1 MANKTCRSVWGGG
14 TYIFY
19 RLLRFFFSCNWGE
32 REGILHSTVYQYIQT
47 FDFHLPSLSTTTNMT
62 YTVVSGDTFSS
73 IAQGLGISV
82 AAIEAAN
89 PGVSATNLQVGQ
101 ILNVPAAA
109 AGPIGST
116 KYTIKSG
123 DTFWSISQAAGIT
136 VAEIEAAN
144 PGVLATNLQVD
155 QVINVPAKSGGEGLA
170 PPPTISPATTN
181 GDQAVFQVS
190 SLPTTGEYIRYSG
203 PASNFPDPQT
213 WAKYELLWEQ
223 NRQLMGL
230 HNSESEIEHIRN
242 AIEIVSK
249 DSGVDA
255 RVIVCVIVQE
265 SGGDVRVRTVCLFFF
280 FYFSSPLSL
289 TYPFPSHFPI
299 SSPPPLLIHPHPANS
314 TLQNPPFILLHRLLP
329 ANKKKPLTDQ
339 QRRPQSR
346 PHAIPQR
353 RRIQPLRPT
362 RQYSPNDPR
371 RHPRCGRSRWWRG
384 TPAMF

>member
-1 MANKTCRSVWGGG
+1 MGGEQDLSFG
-14 TYIFY
+14 LGRRYI
-19 RLLRFFFSCNWGE
+19 LLLPTLVFF
-32 REGILHSTVYQYIQT
+32 LHLGHYTVQYINTYIQT

-123 DTFWSISQAAGIT
+123 DTFWSISQAAGIS

-144 PGVLATNLQVD
+144 PGVPATNLQVD

-170 PPPTISPATTN
+170 PPPPTISPATTN

-265 SGGDVRVRTVCLFFF
+265 SGGNVRVRTVCLLFFLLF
-280 FYFSSPLSL
+280 FTFHP
-289 TYPFPSHFPI
+289 
-299 SSPPPLLIHPHPANS
+299 PPPLP
-314 TLQNPPFILLHRLLP
+314 
-329 ANKKKPLTDQ
+329 
-339 QRRPQSR
+339 
-346 PHAIPQR
+346 
-353 RRIQPLRPT
+353 
-362 RQYSPNDPR
+362 
-371 RHPRCGRSRWWRG
+371 
-384 TPAMF
+384 

>member
-1 MANKTCRSVWGGG
+1 
-14 TYIFY
+14 
-19 RLLRFFFSCNWGE
+19 
-32 REGILHSTVYQYIQT
+32 
-47 FDFHLPSLSTTTNMT
+47 MT

-82 AAIEAAN
+82 EAIEAAN

-144 PGVLATNLQVD
+144 PGVPATNLQVD
-155 QVINVPAKSGGEGLA
+155 QVINIPAKSGGEGLA
-170 PPPTISPATTN
+170 PPPPTISPPTTN
-181 GDQAVFQVS
+181 GDEAVFQVS

-265 SGGDVRVRTVCLFFF
+265 SGGNVRVRTTNNGVRNPGLMQSHNGVEFN
-280 FYFSSPLSL
+280 
-289 TYPFPSHFPI
+289 PSDPQGSILQMIRDGTQGVAGPDGGEGLQQCFEAEERNWYRAFRRYN
-299 SSPPPLLIHPHPANS
+299 SGSVNQKELNDGRGATEGYVRDVAN
-314 TLQNPPFILLHRLLP
+314 RLM
-329 ANKKKPLTDQ
+329 
-339 QRRPQSR
+339 
-346 PHAIPQR
+346 
-353 RRIQPLRPT
+353 
-362 RQYSPNDPR
+362 
-371 RHPRCGRSRWWRG
+371 GRTWRG
-384 TPAMF
+384 M

>member
-1 MANKTCRSVWGGG
+1 
-14 TYIFY
+14 
-19 RLLRFFFSCNWGE
+19 
-32 REGILHSTVYQYIQT
+32 
-47 FDFHLPSLSTTTNMT
+47 MT

-109 AGPIGST
+109 PGPIGST

-123 DTFWSISQAAGIT
+123 DTFWSISQAAGISI
-136 VAEIEAAN
+136 AEIEAAN

-155 QVINVPAKSGGEGLA
+155 QVINVPAKSGGEGL
-170 PPPTISPATTN
+170 PPPPPPISPATTN

-280 FYFSSPLSL
+280 FYFSSP
-289 TYPFPSHFPI
+289 PFPDLPISSHLPI
-299 SSPPPLLIHPHPANS
+299 SSPPLLLIRPHPANS
-314 TLQNPPFILLHRLLP
+314 TLQNPPFILLNRLLP
-329 ANKKKPLTDQ
+329 ANKKTPH
-339 QRRPQSR
+339 RPTTAS
-346 PHAIPQR
+346 AIPA
-353 RRIQPLRPT
+353 LCNPT
-362 RQYSPNDPR
+362 TASN
-371 RHPRCGRSRWWRG
+371 S
-384 TPAMF
+384 TPQTPKAVFSK

>member
-1 MANKTCRSVWGGG
+1 
-14 TYIFY
+14 
-19 RLLRFFFSCNWGE
+19 
-32 REGILHSTVYQYIQT
+32 
-47 FDFHLPSLSTTTNMT
+47 MT

-123 DTFWSISQAAGIT
+123 DTFWSISQAAGIS

-144 PGVLATNLQVD
+144 PGVSATNLQVD

-242 AIEIVSK
+242 AIEVVSK

-265 SGGDVRVRTVCLFFF
+265 SGGNVRVRTVCLLFFSF
-280 FYFSSPLSL
+280 FLHFIPPP
-289 TYPFPSHFPI
+289 PFPDLPISSHLPI
-299 SSPPPLLIHPHPANS
+299 SSPPPLLIHPHPANGN
-314 TLQNPPFILLHRLLP
+314 LQ
-329 ANKKKPLTDQ
+329 KPHF
-339 QRRPQSR
+339 S
-346 PHAIPQR
+346 
-353 RRIQPLRPT
+353 
-362 RQYSPNDPR
+362 S
-371 RHPRCGRSRWWRG
+371 
-384 TPAMF
+384 

>member
-1 MANKTCRSVWGGG
+1 
-14 TYIFY
+14 
-19 RLLRFFFSCNWGE
+19 
-32 REGILHSTVYQYIQT
+32 
-47 FDFHLPSLSTTTNMT
+47 MT

-82 AAIEAAN
+82 EAIEAAN

-109 AGPIGST
+109 PGPIGST
-116 KYTIKSG
+116 KYTVKSG
-123 DTFWSISQAAGIT
+123 DTFWSISQAAGIS

-144 PGVLATNLQVD
+144 PGVPATNLQVD

-190 SLPTTGEYIRYSG
+190 SLPTTGEYVRYSG

-280 FYFSSPLSL
+280 FYFSSP
-289 TYPFPSHFPI
+289 PFPDLPISSHLPI

-314 TLQNPPFILLHRLLP
+314 TLQNPPFILLNRLLP
-329 ANKKKPLTDQ
+329 ANKKPLQTNNGVRNPGLMQSHNGVEFNPSDPQGSILQMIRDGTQGVAGPDGGEGLQ
-339 QRRPQSR
+339 QCFEAEERNWYRAFRRYNSGSVNQKE
-346 PHAIPQR
+346 
-353 RRIQPLRPT
+353 L
-362 RQYSPNDPR
+362 NDGKGATEGYVR
-371 RHPRCGRSRWWRG
+371 DVANRLMGRTWRG
-384 TPAMF
+384 M

>member
-1 MANKTCRSVWGGG
+1 
-14 TYIFY
+14 
-19 RLLRFFFSCNWGE
+19 
-32 REGILHSTVYQYIQT
+32 
-47 FDFHLPSLSTTTNMT
+47 MT

-109 AGPIGST
+109 PGPIGST

-123 DTFWSISQAAGIT
+123 DTFWSISQAAGIS

-144 PGVLATNLQVD
+144 PGVSATNLQVD

-265 SGGDVRVRTVCLFFF
+265 SGGDVRVRTVCPFFSF
-280 FYFSSPLSL
+280 TFIPPP
-289 TYPFPSHFPI
+289 PFP
-299 SSPPPLLIHPHPANS
+299 
-314 TLQNPPFILLHRLLP
+314 
-329 ANKKKPLTDQ
+329 
-339 QRRPQSR
+339 
-346 PHAIPQR
+346 
-353 RRIQPLRPT
+353 
-362 RQYSPNDPR
+362 
-371 RHPRCGRSRWWRG
+371 
-384 TPAMF
+384 

>member
-1 MANKTCRSVWGGG
+1 
-14 TYIFY
+14 
-19 RLLRFFFSCNWGE
+19 
-32 REGILHSTVYQYIQT
+32 
-47 FDFHLPSLSTTTNMT
+47 MT

-109 AGPIGST
+109 PGPIGST

-123 DTFWSISQAAGIT
+123 DTFWSISQAAGISI
-136 VAEIEAAN
+136 AEIEAAN
-144 PGVLATNLQVD
+144 PGVPATNLQVD

-170 PPPTISPATTN
+170 PPPPSISPATTN

-223 NRQLMGL
+223 NHQLMGL

-265 SGGDVRVRTVCLFFF
+265 SGGNVRVRTVCVLFFF
-280 FYFSSPLSL
+280 FFFLLLSSPPPFPL
-289 TYPFPSHFPI
+289 TYPFPPI
-299 SSPPPLLIHPHPANS
+299 SLFLLLPSSSSSTHTHPANNN
-314 TLQNPPFILLHRLLP
+314 LQNHIHPP
-329 ANKKKPLTDQ
+329 
-339 QRRPQSR
+339 
-346 PHAIPQR
+346 
-353 RRIQPLRPT
+353 
-362 RQYSPNDPR
+362 
-371 RHPRCGRSRWWRG
+371 
-384 TPAMF
+384 

>member
-1 MANKTCRSVWGGG
+1 
-14 TYIFY
+14 
-19 RLLRFFFSCNWGE
+19 
-32 REGILHSTVYQYIQT
+32 
-47 FDFHLPSLSTTTNMT
+47 MT

-123 DTFWSISQAAGIT
+123 DTFWSISQAAGIS

-144 PGVLATNLQVD
+144 PGVPATNLQVD

-170 PPPTISPATTN
+170 PPPPTISPATTN

-280 FYFSSPLSL
+280 FCFSSP
-289 TYPFPSHFPI
+289 PFPDLPISSHLPI
-299 SSPPPLLIHPHPANS
+299 SSPLLLLIHPHPANS

-329 ANKKKPLTDQ
+329 ANKKPLQTNNGVRNPGLMQSHNGVEFNPSDPQGSILQMIRDGTQGVAGPDGGEGLQ
-339 QRRPQSR
+339 QCYEAEEKNWYRAFRRYNSGSVNQKE
-346 PHAIPQR
+346 
-353 RRIQPLRPT
+353 L
-362 RQYSPNDPR
+362 NDGKGATEGYVR
-371 RHPRCGRSRWWRG
+371 DVANRLMGRTWRG
-384 TPAMF
+384 M

>member
-1 MANKTCRSVWGGG
+1 
-14 TYIFY
+14 
-19 RLLRFFFSCNWGE
+19 
-32 REGILHSTVYQYIQT
+32 
-47 FDFHLPSLSTTTNMT
+47 MT

-109 AGPIGST
+109 PDPIGST

-123 DTFWSISQAAGIT
+123 DTFWSISQAAGIS

-144 PGVLATNLQVD
+144 PGVPATNLQVD

-265 SGGDVRVRTVCLFFF
+265 SGGDVRVRTVCLFSSFF
-280 FYFSSPLSL
+280 SFTFHPPPLSL
-289 TYPFPSHFPI
+289 TYPFLSI
-299 SSPPPLLIHPHPANS
+299 SLFLLLHLLIHPHPANS
-314 TLQNPPFILLHRLLP
+314 TLQNPLLL
-329 ANKKKPLTDQ
+329 ANKKTPY
-339 QRRPQSR
+339 RPTTAS
-346 PHAIPQR
+346 AIPA
-353 RRIQPLRPT
+353 LCNPT
-362 RQYSPNDPR
+362 TASN
-371 RHPRCGRSRWWRG
+371 S
-384 TPAMF
+384 TPQTHKAVFSK

>member
-1 MANKTCRSVWGGG
+1 
-14 TYIFY
+14 
-19 RLLRFFFSCNWGE
+19 
-32 REGILHSTVYQYIQT
+32 
-47 FDFHLPSLSTTTNMT
+47 MT

-123 DTFWSISQAAGIT
+123 DTFWSISQAAGIS

-144 PGVLATNLQVD
+144 PGVPATNLQVD

-170 PPPTISPATTN
+170 PPPTISPPTTN
-181 GDQAVFQVS
+181 GNQAVFQVS

-242 AIEIVSK
+242 AIGIVSK

-280 FYFSSPLSL
+280 FYFSSP
-289 TYPFPSHFPI
+289 PFPDLPI
-299 SSPPPLLIHPHPANS
+299 SSHLPISSLPPLLIPPHPANS
-314 TLQNPPFILLHRLLP
+314 TLQNPPFILLNRLLP
-329 ANKKKPLTDQ
+329 ANKKPLQTNNGVRNPGLMQSHNGVEFNPSDPQGSILQMIRDGTQGVAGPDGGEGLQ
-339 QRRPQSR
+339 QCYEAEEKNWYRAFRRYNSGSVNQKE
-346 PHAIPQR
+346 
-353 RRIQPLRPT
+353 L
-362 RQYSPNDPR
+362 NDGKGATEGYVR
-371 RHPRCGRSRWWRG
+371 DVANRLMGRTWRG
-384 TPAMF
+384 M

>member
-1 MANKTCRSVWGGG
+1 
-14 TYIFY
+14 
-19 RLLRFFFSCNWGE
+19 
-32 REGILHSTVYQYIQT
+32 
-47 FDFHLPSLSTTTNMT
+47 MT

-82 AAIEAAN
+82 EAIEAAN

-144 PGVLATNLQVD
+144 PGVPATNLQVD
-155 QVINVPAKSGGEGLA
+155 QVINIPAKSGGEGLA
-170 PPPTISPATTN
+170 PPPPTISPPTTN
-181 GDQAVFQVS
+181 GDEAVFQVS

-265 SGGDVRVRTVCLFFF
+265 SGGNVRVRTVCLFFF
-280 FYFSSPLSL
+280 FYFSSP
-289 TYPFPSHFPI
+289 PFPDLPISLPSPHFFS
-299 SSPPPLLIHPHPANS
+299 SSPPYPPTPRQQHPPKPPIHSPK
-314 TLQNPPFILLHRLLP
+314 PP
-329 ANKKKPLTDQ
+329 T
-339 QRRPQSR
+339 
-346 PHAIPQR
+346 
-353 RRIQPLRPT
+353 
-362 RQYSPNDPR
+362 PR
-371 RHPRCGRSRWWRG
+371 
-384 TPAMF
+384 

>member
-1 MANKTCRSVWGGG
+1 
-14 TYIFY
+14 
-19 RLLRFFFSCNWGE
+19 
-32 REGILHSTVYQYIQT
+32 
-47 FDFHLPSLSTTTNMT
+47 MT

-109 AGPIGST
+109 PGPIGST

-123 DTFWSISQAAGIT
+123 DTFWSISQAAGIS

-144 PGVLATNLQVD
+144 PGVPATNLQVD
-155 QVINVPAKSGGEGLA
+155 QVINVPAKSGGEGL
-170 PPPTISPATTN
+170 PPPTTISPATTN

-265 SGGDVRVRTVCLFFF
+265 SGGNVRVRTVCLLFFLF
-280 FYFSSPLSL
+280 FSY
-289 TYPFPSHFPI
+289 I
-299 SSPPPLLIHPHPANS
+299 SSPPPPFPDLPISLPFPYFFSSSPPYPPTPRQRQPPKTPFTLLTPYS
-314 TLQNPPFILLHRLLP
+314 
-329 ANKKKPLTDQ
+329 PLTKKTPLQTNNGVRNPGLMQSHNGVEFNPSDPQGSILQMIRDGTQGVAGPDGGEGLQ
-339 QRRPQSR
+339 QCYEAEEKNWYRAFRRYNSGSVNQKE
-346 PHAIPQR
+346 
-353 RRIQPLRPT
+353 L
-362 RQYSPNDPR
+362 NDGKGATEGYVR
-371 RHPRCGRSRWWRG
+371 DVANRLMGRTWRG
-384 TPAMF
+384 M

>member
-1 MANKTCRSVWGGG
+1 MGGEQDLSVGWERR
-14 TYIFY
+14 YI
-19 RLLRFFFSCNWGE
+19 LLLPTFEIFFFFFSCIWGE
-32 REGILHSTVYQYIQT
+32 REGILYSTVYQYIQT

-109 AGPIGST
+109 PGPIGST

-144 PGVLATNLQVD
+144 PGVPATNLQVD
-155 QVINVPAKSGGEGLA
+155 QVINIPAKSGGEGLA
-170 PPPTISPATTN
+170 PPTTISPATTN

-230 HNSESEIEHIRN
+230 HNSESEIEHIQN

-280 FYFSSPLSL
+280 FYFSFP
-289 TYPFPSHFPI
+289 PFTDLPISSHLPI

-314 TLQNPPFILLHRLLP
+314 TLQTPIHPP
-329 ANKKKPLTDQ
+329 
-339 QRRPQSR
+339 
-346 PHAIPQR
+346 
-353 RRIQPLRPT
+353 
-362 RQYSPNDPR
+362 
-371 RHPRCGRSRWWRG
+371 
-384 TPAMF
+384 